1 MNQPSTT
8 EDHVILIDKPLEW
21 TSFDIVKKLRAKLKI
36 RKIGHAGTLDPL
48 ATGLLILCTGK
59 KTKTISSIQ
68 EQPKEYT
75 GTMVLGKTTPSYD
88 LETKVEDG
96 GDMSEIT
103 ESFLR
108 TLIPQFEGEVEQT
121 PPIYS
126 AVKVNGERAYK
137 KARAGEK
144 IEIKSRIITVYSFEL
159 TEVNLPE
166 VKFKINCSK
175 GTYIRS
181 LTNDFGSAAGV
192 GAYLSALRRTKIGDY
207 SVDNALTIEEVNKEP
222 DLLARIKKEAII

>member
-8 EDHVILIDKPLEW
+8 EDYVILIDKPLGW
-21 TSFDIVKKLRAKLKI
+21 TSFDIVKKLRGKLKI

-68 EQPKEYT
+68 EQLKEYI

-96 GDMSEIT
+96 GDISQIT
-103 ESFLR
+103 ESFLK
-108 TLIPQFEGEVEQT
+108 TLIPQFEGDIEQT

-144 IEIKSRIITVYSFEL
+144 VEIKSRIITIYSFEL
-159 TEVNLPE
+159 TEVKLPE
-166 VKFKINCSK
+166 VKFKVTCSK

-181 LTNDFGSAAGV
+181 LVNDFGAAAGV
-192 GAYLSALRRTKIGDY
+192 GAYLSQLRRTKIGDY
-207 SVDNALTIEEVNKEP
+207 SVDKAITIEEVNKEA
-222 DLLARIKKEAII
+222 DLLARIKNESIT